1 MEHERDFKGVW
12 IPKEIWSNTELTLI
26 EKIILVEI
34 DSLDV
39 NEEGCYASNKYLAD
53 FCNCTETTISTS
65 INKLIKMEYL
75 YLVKFDGRRR
85 YLKSAIKTFKVS
97 IQNIEK
103 QTLNNLKADFKKLKA
118 ININNNIDNNI
129 KENNIKE
136 RFKKP
141 TLEDIEEYCK
151 SRNNNIDP
159 KKFYDYYSVNNWKDK
174 DGKQVKSWK
183 QKVITWEGRSR
194 SNNVP
199 EWFDQNLDIEKAS
212 KEEVNEM
219 KNILNI

>member
-1 MEHERDFKGVW
+1 MEQERDFKGVW

-118 ININNNIDNNI
+118 INIDNNIDYNI

-151 SRNNNIDP
+151 SRNNNIDA

-183 QKVITWEGRSR
+183 QKVITWEGRTR

>member
-1 MEHERDFKGVW
+1 MEQERDFKGVW

-183 QKVITWEGRSR
+183 QKVITWEGRTR